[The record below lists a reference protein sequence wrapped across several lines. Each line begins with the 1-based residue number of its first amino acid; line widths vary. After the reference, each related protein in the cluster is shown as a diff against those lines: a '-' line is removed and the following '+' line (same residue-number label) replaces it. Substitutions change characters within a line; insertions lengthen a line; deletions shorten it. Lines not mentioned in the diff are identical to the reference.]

1 MEYKDLKFTI
11 LMFTLFTSINVFGY
25 DIEVDGIYY
34 KLNTKDYKSVRVVSG
49 NAPYTGSLH
58 IPDSITY
65 KGKKLAVTGIYE
77 LRNSSLDTLTILS
90 NNYGQFG
97 FQEGALSG
105 TTVKHFII
113 EDSKYGEV
121 SFSSFPQGL
130 ESMYVG
136 KEMWF
141 TSIYKSKIVGK
152 QEKLKELKIGRNAGS
167 IAWEPFFTECESIEK
182 VISEIDN
189 PIDIHINMFSTKT
202 YLNAILYVPKGT
214 IDFYK
219 NCVGWNAF
227 FNITDE
233 EVPNNIG
240 ILRIGNTLQAI
251 YDLKG
256 QKKSI
261 ISKGINI
268 VRLSDGTVKKMF
280 K

>member
-1 MEYKDLKFTI
+1 MVML
-11 LMFTLFTSINVFGY
+11 TLIMSTNVFGY

-49 NAPYTGSLH
+49 NIPYTGSLH
-58 IPDSITY
+58 IPDTITY
-65 KGKKLAVTGIYE
+65 NGKKLAVIGIYE
-77 LRNSSLDTLTILS
+77 LKNSSLDTLTILS

-97 FQEGALSG
+97 FHEGALSG

-113 EDSKYGEV
+113 EDSNYGEV

-202 YLNAILYVPKGT
+202 YLNATLYVPKGT
-214 IDFYK
+214 KERYAA
-219 NCVGWNAF
+219 CQGWSNF

-233 EVPNNIG
+233 DVPTNIG
-240 ILRIGNTLQAI
+240 TVKVKSDSECY
-251 YDLKG
+251 YDLWGRK
-256 QKKSI
+256 QTYSQ
-261 ISKGINI
+261 KGITI
-268 VRLSDGTVKKMF
+268 VRFPDGTVRKIYK
-280 K
+280 

>member
-77 LRNSSLDTLTILS
+77 LKNSSLDTLTILS

>member
-1 MEYKDLKFTI
+1 MNYQYSKF
-11 LMFTLFTSINVFGY
+11 LMVMLTLIMSTNVFGY

-49 NAPYTGSLH
+49 NILYTGSLH
-58 IPDSITY
+58 IPDTITY
-65 KGKKLAVTGIYE
+65 NGKKLAVIGIYE
-77 LRNSSLDTLTILS
+77 LKNSSLDTLTILS

-113 EDSKYGEV
+113 EDSNYGEV

-202 YLNAILYVPKGT
+202 YLNATLYVPKGT
-214 IDFYK
+214 KERYAA
-219 NCVGWNAF
+219 CQGWSNF

-233 EVPNNIG
+233 DVPTNIG
-240 ILRIGNTLQAI
+240 TVKVKSDSECY
-251 YDLKG
+251 YDLWGRK
-256 QKKSI
+256 QTYSQ
-261 ISKGINI
+261 KGITI
-268 VRLSDGTVKKMF
+268 VRFPDGTVRKIYK
-280 K
+280 

>member
-34 KLNTKDYKSVRVVSG
+34 KLNTNDYKSVRVVSG
-49 NAPYTGSLH
+49 NIPYTGSLH
-58 IPDSITY
+58 IPDTITY
-65 KGKKLAVTGIYE
+65 NGKKLAVIGIYE
-77 LRNSSLDTLTILS
+77 LKNSSLDTLTILS

-113 EDSKYGEV
+113 EDSNYGEV

-202 YLNAILYVPKGT
+202 YLNATLYVPKGT
-214 IDFYK
+214 KERYAA
-219 NCVGWNAF
+219 CQGWSNF

-233 EVPNNIG
+233 DVPTNIG
-240 ILRIGNTLQAI
+240 TVKVKSDSECY
-251 YDLKG
+251 YDLWGRK
-256 QKKSI
+256 QTYSQ
-261 ISKGINI
+261 KGITI
-268 VRLSDGTVKKMF
+268 VRFPDGTVRKIYK
-280 K
+280 